1 MYTNSR
7 LKTCNFVF
15 LNFVLTLVDTGL
27 LGTQIGHGI
36 KNDFVTIKL
45 WFSPSLLLNFLF
57 TVSEIDKGLSQC
69 LLSRH
74 PLILI
79 LSTTKIIVRFKF
91 RQPRTQTNKE
101 TFLSAN

>member
-1 MYTNSR
+1 MYTNSDSDLQFR
-7 LKTCNFVF
+7 LSQFYF
-15 LNFVLTLVDTGL
+15 DFGGYTGL

-79 LSTTKIIVRFKF
+79 LSTAKIIVRFKF
-91 RQPRTQTNKE
+91 RQPPTQTNKE